1 MRISTCKFE
10 RQFCFLPTIGI
21 LHHLRGMYSA
31 RIAVMWLC
39 WGISIGIVKNP
50 HCEENPV
57 YRVWERMNEY
67 ENRTSN

>member
-1 MRISTCKFE
+1 MRINTCKID

-21 LHHLRGMYSA
+21 LHHLRGVYSV
-31 RIAVMWLC
+31 RIAATWLC

-57 YRVWERMNEY
+57 YGVWERMNEY